1 MKMLDN
7 IKSTTPIMALAKKLG
22 HVANTDQEA
31 IELLSND
38 ASYGKFTEERFKIY
52 RAALL
57 SELRREALV
66 TANSPTEFT
75 VDFSGSG
82 DSGNM
87 DLCIPED
94 SRVDTVFEYALN
106 SFVHFDW
113 YNNDGGQ
120 GDMTWNITTDEI
132 TISGS
137 YNEILSE
144 IAMNEEVF

>member
-1 MKMLDN
+1 MLDN
-7 IKSTTPIMALAKKLG
+7 IKSTTPIMALAKELG

-31 IELLSND
+31 IELLSDDN
-38 ASYGKFTEERFKIY
+38 SYGKFTEERFKIY

-94 SRVDTVFEYALN
+94 SRVYTVFEYALN

-113 YNNDGGQ
+113 YNDDGGQ

-137 YNEILSE
+137 WNEMRSE
-144 IAMNEEVF
+144 TAMNEEVF

>member
-1 MKMLDN
+1 MLDN
-7 IKSTTPIMALAKKLG
+7 IKSTTPIMALAKELG

-31 IELLSND
+31 IRLLSDDN
-38 ASYGKFTEERFKIY
+38 SRGKFTEKRFKIY

-94 SRVDTVFEYALN
+94 SRVYTVFEYALN

-113 YNNDGGQ
+113 YNDDGGQ

-137 YNEILSE
+137 WNEMRSE
-144 IAMNEEVF
+144 TAMNEEVF